1 MIEKLLQESADEAN
15 HKGWCDKEIS
25 KSTQTRDMKTATIR
39 QFNEALAEN
48 EAKRD
53 MIEEEVAKLVAAIS
67 ELEDAMARATKER
80 ADESAENAAVVKEA
94 QEGKE
99 AIEEAITVLDDFYK
113 KMGKGAAF
121 NQQLPDMPDPGF
133 EGEYTGVGGGT
144 GGVMGMMEV
153 IKSDFAREIS
163 ETEAAEKASNEEFF
177 AFKGTT
183 QTSISTKTVTKSSH
197 ETELTEVN
205 GALAED
211 KASMEEEHELLDSAI
226 KSLTECS
233 LLVLVRRCRTKSVS
247 PCGNR
252 KFSH

>member
-53 MIEEEVAKLVAAIS
+53 AIEEEVAKLVAAIS

-113 KMGKGAAF
+113 TQAGASFA
-121 NQQLPDMPDPGF
+121 QKKVKQPIDMPDAGF
-133 EGEYTGVGGGT
+133 EG
-144 GGVMGMMEV
+144 
-153 IKSDFAREIS
+153 
-163 ETEAAEKASNEEFF
+163 
-177 AFKGTT
+177 
-183 QTSISTKTVTKSSH
+183 
-197 ETELTEVN
+197 
-205 GALAED
+205 
-211 KASMEEEHELLDSAI
+211 
-226 KSLTECS
+226 
-233 LLVLVRRCRTKSVS
+233 
-247 PCGNR
+247 
-252 KFSH
+252 